1 MSHTPGPWK
10 VYGPVDLDYWII
22 YRYPNGYDQHVAT
35 AHWNHPED
43 YSVVLNN
50 AHLIAAA
57 PEMLAVLEE
66 LRESASYWSEYDV
79 PVGIVERMDEAIR
92 KARGEE

>member
-1 MSHTPGPWK
+1 MSHTPGPWE

-50 AHLIAAA
+50 AHIIAAA
-57 PEMLAVLEE
+57 PEMLEVLEALVSMVDSGDYRQE
-66 LRESASYWSEYDV
+66 ILDLAEA
-79 PVGIVERMDEAIR
+79 AIR
-92 KARGEE
+92 KARGEV

>member
-1 MSHTPGPWK
+1 MSHTPGPWE

-57 PEMLAVLEE
+57 PDMLEALEYAIAQVPE
-66 LRESASYWSEYDV
+66 LASV
-79 PVGIVERMDEAIR
+79 PGIEVAIR
-92 KARGEE
+92 KARGGE